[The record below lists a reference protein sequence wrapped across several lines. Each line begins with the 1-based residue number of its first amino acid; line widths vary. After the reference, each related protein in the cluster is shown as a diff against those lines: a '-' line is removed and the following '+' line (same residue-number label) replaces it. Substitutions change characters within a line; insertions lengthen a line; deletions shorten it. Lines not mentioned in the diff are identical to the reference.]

1 MKKQFEAI
9 LVKTEVLVVTTALA
23 AAVLC
28 WWLTPIQPDHYEL
41 HIVKGGENL
50 HSIILDANK
59 GGDVTFDIR
68 EAAARAVAE
77 SKKMEGGVTRD
88 TIFPGEKVAV
98 PIYK

>member
-1 MKKQFEAI
+1 MRKQFAAI
-9 LVKTEVLVVTTALA
+9 FTTTVVLSVIIALM
-23 AAVLC
+23 C
-28 WWLTPIQPDHYEL
+28 WWLTPTAPHHYEL

-50 HSIILDANK
+50 HSIILDATR
-59 GGDVTFDIR
+59 GGDVTFDVR

-77 SKKMEGGVTRD
+77 SKKMEGGVQRD

>member
-9 LVKTEVLVVTTALA
+9 LTAT
-23 AAVLC
+23 AVFSVITAIMLYL
-28 WWLTPIQPDHYEL
+28 LTPVQPHHYEL
-41 HIVKGGENL
+41 HYVRGGESL

-59 GGDVTFDIR
+59 GGDITFDVR
-68 EAAARAVAE
+68 EAAAKAVAE
-77 SKKMEGGVTRD
+77 SKKMEGGVQGD